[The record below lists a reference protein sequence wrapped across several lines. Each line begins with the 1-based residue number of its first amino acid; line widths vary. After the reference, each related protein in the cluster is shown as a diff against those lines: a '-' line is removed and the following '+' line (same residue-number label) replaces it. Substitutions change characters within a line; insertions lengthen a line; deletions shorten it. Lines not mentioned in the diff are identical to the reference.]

1 MGTFSSAQDFRA
13 VLEQVLAGA
22 QDTAAARA
30 LTASGLR
37 VAFDYH
43 DPEMLML
50 LSAVPGR
57 ISAAFGDHPA
67 GVAADVTFS
76 SSADTGHRFWMG
88 ELSVPSALALG
99 QIRATG
105 RLTQALA
112 LLPLMPEL
120 QARYR
125 AAFETRQEVGA

>member
-1 MGTFSSAQDFRA
+1 MSTFLSAEEFQA
-13 VLEQVLAGA
+13 VLQQVLDGA
-22 QDTAAARA
+22 HDTAAARA
-30 LTASGLR
+30 LTESGLR
-37 VAFDYH
+37 VGFAYH
-43 DPEMLML
+43 DPELLML

-57 ISAAFGDHPA
+57 ISAAFSDHRASAP
-67 GVAADVTFS
+67 ADVTFT

-88 ELSVPSALALG
+88 ELSVPTALALG

-125 AAFETRQEVGA
+125 DAFESRQTVGV